1 MTQTRFTCTLT
12 RADEPACQSYARV
25 TIVDSEGTSS
35 PRRVLVTQ
43 WLPSTAPLAP
53 ALTGPTPRAST
64 SGSARPWSWP
74 KNEASSASAASG
86 NVRPGDDLAQ
96 PRNGNVSGPE
106 QQAAWAGSSFTKI
119 RVLAV
124 LMRRGDATILC
135 RGSRG

>member
-1 MTQTRFTCTLT
+1 MTQTRFICTLT
-12 RADEPACQSYARV
+12 RVDEPACASYARE
-25 TIVDSEGTSS
+25 TIVDSEGTTARGC
-35 PRRVLVTQ
+35 PRHAV
-43 WLPSTAPLAP
+43 A
-53 ALTGPTPRAST
+53 ALDGTSRACVDWSDSRAST
-64 SGSARPWSWP
+64 SGSAQPWSWP

-96 PRNGNVSGPE
+96 ARNGDVSGPE

-124 LMRRGDATILC
+124 LMRRGAATILC